1 MKDEIAYALMN
12 LYFLLTCFD
21 KMLVGEISE
30 KIILKKI
37 AIKVK
42 KKTKQPKTWQI
53 TQKKSK
59 LNIDWLNIF
68 VMP

>member
-42 KKTKQPKTWQI
+42 KN
-53 TQKKSK
+53 QKNQKHDKSHK
-59 LNIDWLNIF
+59 KNQN
-68 VMP
+68 

>member
-12 LYFLLTCFD
+12 FYFLLTCFD

-30 KIILKKI
+30 KIILKKNSN
-37 AIKVK
+37 KSK
-42 KKTKQPKTWQI
+42 KKQNNQKHDKSHK
-53 TQKKSK
+53 KKSK

>member
-42 KKTKQPKTWQI
+42 KNKTTKNLTNHTKKIKTKH
-53 TQKKSK
+53 
-59 LNIDWLNIF
+59 
-68 VMP
+68 

>member
-42 KKTKQPKTWQI
+42 RKQNNQKLDKSHKKNQ
-53 TQKKSK
+53 
-59 LNIDWLNIF
+59 N
-68 VMP
+68 

>member
-30 KIILKKI
+30 KIIQKKNSN
-37 AIKVK
+37 KSK
-42 KKTKQPKTWQI
+42 KKKKQPKNMTNH
-53 TQKKSK
+53 TKKLK
-59 LNIDWLNIF
+59 TKH
-68 VMP
+68 